1 MNQKTKTIT
10 LALLVMAL
18 WGSLFPCIK
27 IGYKA
32 FDIDPNSVADIL
44 MFAAMRFTL
53 CGAAIT
59 SFCFLMRKRLPAP
72 PVKEV
77 RNILW
82 IGVFAVALHY
92 AFSYIGLSI
101 TESAKT
107 ALLKQAGALIYVC
120 FAFLFIKEET
130 FSIFKILGA
139 IVGFFGIVA
148 LNMSSGGFS
157 FGIGDVLILGASVC
171 TVVSNII
178 SRRSVQNVSAIWLTG
193 ISQLFGGAVLLIL
206 ALAMGG
212 KLPRF
217 TADGALIFTYI
228 CIASIASYCL
238 WYYTLKASA
247 LSHMFLIKFAEPVF
261 ACIFGAILLGE
272 NILRPQYLA
281 AFVLICA
288 GIVIGHCTYERK
300 RIKHD

>member
-1 MNQKTKTIT
+1 MNRKTKTVS

-18 WGSLFPCIK
+18 WGSLFPCVK

-59 SFCFLMRKRLPAP
+59 AACFFMRKKLPAP
-72 PVKEV
+72 PVKELG
-77 RNILW
+77 NILW
-82 IGVFAVALHY
+82 IGLFAVALHY
-92 AFSYIGLSI
+92 ALSYIGLSI
-101 TESAKT
+101 TESSKT

-148 LNMSSGGFS
+148 LNLSSAGFS

-171 TVVSNII
+171 IVVSNII
-178 SRRSVQNVSAIWLTG
+178 SRRSVQNVSALWLTG
-193 ISQLFGGAVLLIL
+193 ISQLFGGGLLLVL
-206 ALAMGG
+206 ALAMGC

-217 TADGALIFTYI
+217 TTDGALIFTYI
-228 CIASIASYCL
+228 CIASIASYSL
-238 WYYTLKASA
+238 WYYTLRTNT
-247 LSHMFLIKFAEPVF
+247 LSHMFIIKFAEPVF

-281 AFVLICA
+281 AFILICA

-300 RIKHD
+300 RIKYD